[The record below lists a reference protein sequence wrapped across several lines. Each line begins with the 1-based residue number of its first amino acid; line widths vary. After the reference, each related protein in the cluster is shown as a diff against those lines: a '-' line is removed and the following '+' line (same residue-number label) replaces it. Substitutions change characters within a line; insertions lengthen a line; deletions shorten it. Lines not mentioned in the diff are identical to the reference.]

1 VADSS
6 ADEDELVPA
15 ATAEADALTFLAAA
29 ATTFFLLEPDDED
42 EVPFLT
48 VAARDDAA
56 LLALDLRDEATDE
69 GEAAGERGPEV
80 EDEVDER
87 GTTSA
92 ERRRP

>member
-1 VADSS
+1 M
-6 ADEDELVPA
+6 PA

-56 LLALDLRDEATDE
+56 LLALDL
-69 GEAAGERGPEV
+69 AAGERGPEV